1 MYGFLAEEAERN
13 TQKRRGR
20 VSKKGSPAEV
30 SVRMESVYNFVSGL
44 KLGTNSAEFL
54 GFFVLIHSVVHPWI
68 LQNLSTV
75 FTGPIYLAIY
85 LSILCSFSENLESRE
100 INPQVIFPFFQAS
113 LKVMKKKEEEEED
126 NYIRLYIYNG
136 VRKGIYEEGF
146 TGKGR
151 FI

>member
-85 LSILCSFSENLESRE
+85 LYFMQLF
-100 INPQVIFPFFQAS
+100 
-113 LKVMKKKEEEEED
+113 
-126 NYIRLYIYNG
+126 
-136 VRKGIYEEGF
+136 
-146 TGKGR
+146 
-151 FI
+151 